1 MGPARHQLGH
11 EQAPY
16 PVYGVAYAERGLYT
30 SRILA
35 ICVGIIVRSGQITRL
50 NFKVFR
56 VQV

>member
-16 PVYGVAYAERGLYT
+16 PVLRSHAERVLYT
-30 SRILA
+30 RQILA
-35 ICVGIIVRSGQITRL
+35 IRVGIIVRSGQITRL
-50 NFKVFR
+50 KLKVFR